1 MMPGLLALTNG
12 TDSITAPQQHNQ
24 LFAPISEPSGTIPEQ
39 SAPEPEA
46 SIPPAATSPADLA
59 AGLIKKLSEAA
70 VLKRPAACKSD
81 LEPAPKKPK
90 TKPPTAPKTKPA
102 AGAKPAS
109 TSKGAKKAGA
119 PPGITKN
126 MPLGAFPGVP
136 KKAAPRVEYKDFR
149 VYTSVGSSAWRAMRK
164 GERLEILLDAHDNY
178 IFALWD
184 NGLGTMHRIF
194 LGASSFAFKTKN
206 SVWVLVCIA

>member
-1 MMPGLLALTNG
+1 MMPGLLAITNG

-24 LFAPISEPSGTIPEQ
+24 LCAPISEPSGTIPEQ

-70 VLKRPAACKSD
+70 VLKRPAACESD

-109 TSKGAKKAGA
+109 TSKGGKKAGA
-119 PPGITKN
+119 PPGNTKN

>member
-1 MMPGLLALTNG
+1 MPSLLAITNG
-12 TDSITAPQQHNQ
+12 TDTAGQAALTLASSPPQQHDR
-24 LFAPISEPSGTIPEQ
+24 LSAPISELSGTIPQQ
-39 SAPEPEA
+39 SAHEPEA

-59 AGLIKKLSEAA
+59 ASLIKKLNANAA
-70 VLKRPAACKSD
+70 LKRPAACKSD

-109 TSKGAKKAGA
+109 TSKGGKKAEPASTSKGGKKAGA
-119 PPGITKN
+119 PPGNTKN

-178 IFALWD
+178 L
-184 NGLGTMHRIF
+184 LCGTM
-194 LGASSFAFKTKN
+194 A
-206 SVWVLVCIA
+206 